1 VYRKNFDYKP
11 QVSSSKSK
19 ITVDLNSVRELA
31 EVKVNGKVCGMTWT
45 PPFRVDISDA
55 LKPGVNEIEVH
66 VTNFWYNRL
75 VGDKDLPQD
84 KSVTRTNI
92 RKLSNPGTPLM
103 VSGLLGP
110 VILHR
115 AE

>member
-1 VYRKNFDYKP
+1 LRIYL
-11 QVSSSKSK
+11 
-19 ITVDLNSVRELA
+19 DLNSVRELA
-31 EVKVNGKVCGMTWT
+31 EVKVNGKLCGMTWT
-45 PPFRVDISDA
+45 PPFRVDITEA
-55 LKPGVNEIEVH
+55 LKPGANEIEIH

-84 KSVTRTNI
+84 KRVTRTNI
-92 RKLSNPGTPLM
+92 RKLNNPGTPLM